1 MGEANLNRNIGQ
13 SSRGGRHPASNLDGT
28 RDALRLTKRLVQ
40 TSGDG
45 VVDTEVRNVNSE
57 VEHEVQNERV
67 RREDDE
73 NDNRDDNDRGEESDD
88 DSDPD
93 ADEVPSDYTFSP

>member
-1 MGEANLNRNIGQ
+1 
-13 SSRGGRHPASNLDGT
+13 
-28 RDALRLTKRLVQ
+28 VQ

-57 VEHEVQNERV
+57 VEHEVENERV

-73 NDNRDDNDRGEESDD
+73 NGNHDDNERVEESDD
-88 DSDPD
+88 DSDPN
-93 ADEVPSDYTFSP
+93 ADEVPSDYTFSL